1 MNILVLGGTGAMGR
15 PLVQELSMENT
26 VWVTSRKPHP
36 STGSVRYILGN
47 AKDLTFLEQALTERH
62 YDAIVD
68 FMVWTTEF
76 EAVLPMLLQNTDQYV
91 FISSARVYSQSDEP
105 ITESTPRLLDVSDD
119 QIYLRTNEYALAKAR
134 EEDLLRKSGSKN
146 YTIIRPSITYNT
158 HRLQL
163 GVFEKEAWLYR
174 ALHGRSIVF
183 SDDIADKLTTM
194 TLGDDVAKGIASIV
208 GQDSAIGETFHITYP
223 SSLLWSDV
231 LNVYLQVLE
240 KHLGR
245 KVNVVMTKKCTN
257 LLFPA
262 RIYQVIYCRYF
273 NRTFDN
279 SKIGQ
284 YCDVSKFTAPEEGLV
299 ECLQRF
305 LDSPSFSTIDW
316 PLEALNDKAANERTP
331 ISEIPGI
338 GSKIYYLLYRYDLQW
353 LERLLHPLFK
363 IKGILKSITKK

>member
-15 PLVQELSMENT
+15 PLVQELSKENT

-36 STGSVRYILGN
+36 STDAVKYIEGN
-47 AKDLTFLEQALTERH
+47 AKDLDFLRNTLAERH

-76 EAVLPMLLQNTDQYV
+76 ETVLPLLLQSTNQYV
-91 FISSARVYSQSDEP
+91 FISSARVYSLSDEP
-105 ITESTPRLLDVSDD
+105 ITENTPRLLDVSDD
-119 QIYLRTNEYALAKAR
+119 QAYLQTNEYALAKAR
-134 EEDLLRKSGSKN
+134 EEDLLQKSGAKN

-174 ALHGRSIVF
+174 VLHGRSIVF
-183 SDDIADKLTTM
+183 SEDIADKLTTM

-208 GQDSAIGETFHITYP
+208 GQDSAKGEAFHITYP

-231 LNVYLQVLE
+231 LHVYRQVLE
-240 KHLGR
+240 KYLGR
-245 KVNVVMTKKCTN
+245 EVNVVMTKKCTN
-257 LLFPA
+257 LFFPA

-284 YCDVSKFTAPEEGLV
+284 YCDVSKFTAPERGLA
-299 ECLQRF
+299 ECLNHF
-305 LDSPSFSTIDW
+305 LENPSFSTIDW
-316 PLEALNDKAANERTP
+316 PLEALNDRAANEWTP
-331 ISEIPGI
+331 LSEIPGI
-338 GSKIYYLLYRYDLQW
+338 GCKVTYLLYRYNVQW
-353 LERLLHPLFK
+353 VERLLHPI
-363 IKGILKSITKK
+363 IKKRRILKSIIQK